1 MGTTDTRSTTGRGTA
16 ARQQLLA
23 LLPFAE
29 RRLDLAGVSTA
40 VLEAGGGP
48 PMILL
53 HGPGEF
59 AESWL
64 RVVPDLMTTHRII
77 APDLPGHGA
86 SKVDGAL
93 EAGRV
98 LAWVAELVEK
108 TCTAP
113 PVLVGRTAGGAVAA
127 RFVSTHAVRV
137 AQLVLV
143 DALGLAPFTPAPEF
157 GRALQ
162 AFLGDPTRNSY
173 ELAMRYCSFDLDR
186 VREQLGDSWEP
197 LAAYA
202 VDRVATP
209 SVLAATHAILTE
221 FGGPIP
227 TRELRRIAVP
237 TALIWG
243 RHDLATSLSVAEQAS
258 ARYGWPLHV
267 IENAADDPTLDQ
279 PEAFTAALRAALR
292 GTSS

>member
-23 LLPFAE
+23 LLPVAE
-29 RRLDLAGVSTA
+29 RRLDLEGVSTA
-40 VLEAGGGP
+40 VLEAGDGP

-127 RFVSTHAVRV
+127 RFVSTHADWV

-173 ELAMRYCSFDLDR
+173 GLAMRYCSFDLDR

-237 TALIWG
+237 TSLIWG

-292 GTSS
+292 STS